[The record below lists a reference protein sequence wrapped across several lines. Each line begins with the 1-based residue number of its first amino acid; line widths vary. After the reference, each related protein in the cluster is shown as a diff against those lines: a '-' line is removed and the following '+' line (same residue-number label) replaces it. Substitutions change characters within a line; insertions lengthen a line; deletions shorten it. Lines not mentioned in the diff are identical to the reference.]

1 MKHRIRKIVWLILI
15 IGGIIASVAWYS
27 HRSNG
32 SSVSYQTAK
41 VERGNLLATIS
52 ATGTVEP
59 EEVVDV
65 GAQVTGKIKTI
76 GLGNDGNEI
85 DYGSIVKKGMVLA
98 QIDDSLYAAELAS
111 TEAQLQQAQAEESKS
126 RADLEQLQAK
136 LYQAQ
141 RDWDRAQKLGPSE
154 ALAQTSYD
162 SYQSAYEV
170 AKANVTV
177 GQASIIQA
185 QASIASAKATLDK
198 AQRNMGYCQIIS
210 PVDGIIIDRRVN
222 TGQTVVSSMST
233 SSLFLIAKD
242 LKRMQVWVSVN
253 EVDIGKIYEGQPVT
267 FTADAFAGRVFKGQV
282 SCIRLNASMTQ
293 NVVSYVVEVNA
304 DNSDGTL
311 LPYLTANVNFEL
323 QRRDNVLTV
332 PNAALRWVPTKEQV
346 SPEQLDSEVV
356 KRVLGATAA
365 MMGPPGGG
373 PGMSMPTRASRTE
386 TTSDIGVVWVRNG
399 TYVQPVEV
407 HIGVSDGT
415 KTEISGQGVE
425 QDQAVVVGEQTAS
438 TESSTGTTTNPFT
451 PQFRR
456 R

>member
-1 MKHRIRKIVWLILI
+1 MKHRIRNIVIILLI
-15 IGGIIASVAWYS
+15 IGGVVASIAWYS
-27 HRSNG
+27 RNSNG
-32 SSVSYQTAK
+32 NVVSFRTAM

-76 GLGNDGNEI
+76 GLDNDGNEI
-85 DYGSIVKKGMVLA
+85 DYGSTVKKGMVLA

-111 TEAQLQQAQAEESKS
+111 AQAGLQQAQAEESKS
-126 RADLEQLQAK
+126 NADLIQLQAK

-154 ALAQTSYD
+154 ALAQSSYD

-185 QASIASAKATLDK
+185 QASIASAKAILDK
-198 AQRNMGYCQIIS
+198 AQRNMGYCLIVS

-267 FTADAFAGRVFKGQV
+267 FTAAAFSDRVFKGQV

-293 NVVSYVVEVNA
+293 NVVSYVVEVSA

-311 LPYLTANVNFEL
+311 LPYLTASVNFEL
-323 QRRDNVLTV
+323 HRRDHVLVV
-332 PNAALRWVPTKEQV
+332 PNAALRWVPAKEQV
-346 SPEQLDSEVV
+346 SPDVLDSEVV
-356 KRVLGATAA
+356 KRVLVATTTI
-365 MMGPPGGG
+365 MGPPGSG
-373 PGMSMPTRASRTE
+373 PGMSIPTSKTE
-386 TTSDIGVVWVRNG
+386 TASDVGVVWVQDGN
-399 TYVQPVEV
+399 YVKPVEV
-407 HIGVSDGT
+407 HFGVSDGT

-425 QDQAVVVGEQTAS
+425 QGLKLVIGEQANS
-438 TESSTGTTTNPFT
+438 TDSSSGTTTNPFA

-456 R
+456 RR

>member
-1 MKHRIRKIVWLILI
+1 MKKVILFLVVVGVIAACVVWYLR
-15 IGGIIASVAWYS
+15 
-27 HRSNG
+27 RSDG
-32 SSVSYQTAK
+32 EVKTFRTTT
-41 VERGNLLATIS
+41 VEQGNLRATIS

-65 GAQVTGKIKTI
+65 GAQVTGKVKTI
-76 GLGNDGNEI
+76 GMDNDGNEI
-85 DYGSIVKKGMVLA
+85 DYGSIVKEGMVLA

-111 TEAQLQQAQAEESKS
+111 AEAGLQQANAEESKS
-126 RADLEQLQAK
+126 KADLEQLQAR

-198 AQRNMGYCQIIS
+198 AQRNMGYCQIIC
-210 PVDGIIIDRRVN
+210 PVNGIIIDRRVN

-311 LPYLTANVNFEL
+311 LPYLRANINFEL
-323 QRRDNVLTV
+323 HRRDNVLTV

-346 SPEQLDSEVV
+346 SPEQLDSEIV

-373 PGMSMPTRASRTE
+373 PGMSRQASKTE
-386 TTSDIGVVWVRNG
+386 TASDVGVVWVQNG
-399 TYVQPVEV
+399 TYVQPLEV
-407 HIGVSDGT
+407 HVGVSDGT

-425 QDQAVVVGEQTAS
+425 QGLKVVIGEQTNSAD
-438 TESSTGTTTNPFT
+438 SSAGTTTNPFA